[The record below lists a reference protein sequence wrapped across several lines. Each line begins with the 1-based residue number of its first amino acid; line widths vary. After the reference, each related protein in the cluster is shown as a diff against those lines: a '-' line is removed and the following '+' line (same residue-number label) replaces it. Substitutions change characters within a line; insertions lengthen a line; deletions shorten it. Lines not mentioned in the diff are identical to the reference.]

1 MKLPGGA
8 RADPRAGE
16 RGAGRKPEQPSWMP
30 KEDPQPVVWALL
42 GRRRASRGGCVPV
55 LRVGSCGEEPGATS
69 VVSGSGAGLV
79 RGLRSWAGPG
89 LRAPGPGPW
98 VDSSGAD

>member
-79 RGLRSWAGPG
+79 QRSAVLGWPRAAGSRP
-89 LRAPGPGPW
+89 RALGRQQRC
-98 VDSSGAD
+98 